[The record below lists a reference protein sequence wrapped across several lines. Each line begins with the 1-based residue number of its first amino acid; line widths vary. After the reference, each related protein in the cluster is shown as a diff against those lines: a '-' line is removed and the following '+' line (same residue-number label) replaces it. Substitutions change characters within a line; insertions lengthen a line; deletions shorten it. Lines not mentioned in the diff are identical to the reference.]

1 MAGDFPKGTRDVDLP
16 DEAVPSRFLDV
27 FGRSAR
33 NSACECERVDAP
45 ALGQTLEL
53 VSSTEIQEK
62 LSSDK
67 GYVGRLVRNEKSHEE
82 NVRDIFL
89 RVFARSPRPRE
100 MVVAVQF
107 LETQTDRKE
116 AYGSLLW
123 SLLATNEFLFNH

>member
-1 MAGDFPKGTRDVDLP
+1 
-16 DEAVPSRFLDV
+16 
-27 FGRSAR
+27 
-33 NSACECERVDAP
+33 
-45 ALGQTLEL
+45 
-53 VSSTEIQEK
+53 
-62 LSSDK
+62 
-67 GYVGRLVRNEKSHEE
+67 
-82 NVRDIFL
+82 VRDIFL